1 VEHPVLGQLLRSG
14 LIQQDEQKIGLE
26 VDDHHQVIGSDGV
39 SLPGLYYIGPML
51 KAKYWEAIAVPELR
65 NHAYQLGQ
73 WLVGEGGV

>member
-1 VEHPVLGQLLRSG
+1 
-14 LIQQDEQKIGLE
+14 
-26 VDDHHQVIGSDGV
+26 
-39 SLPGLYYIGPML
+39 ML